1 MGIDSIK
8 TTRPISNGDFY
19 RLLFTFT
26 SSLFELESLQT
37 SFLEMYKGKTLLTYN
52 VGIFCKVTTAWLFY
66 SEKGYIS
73 FLYVR
78 PEFRRKGYAEKLI
91 DSVLEKIPELKCH
104 VEITNTSMLN
114 LLRSK
119 YEVISEEPAVSRTGK
134 ELIRFVWRKKNVE
147 ITK

>member
-1 MGIDSIK
+1 
-8 TTRPISNGDFY
+8 
-19 RLLFTFT
+19 
-26 SSLFELESLQT
+26 
-37 SFLEMYKGKTLLTYN
+37 
-52 VGIFCKVTTAWLFY
+52 VTTAWLFY